1 MKGLI
6 GIAAAVLLSA
16 RAVGGEAAV
25 DARCI
30 DRLDAT
36 HAAAIGGPR
45 LPALHYECLLL
56 QNGRAL
62 WIGDSGASDQHTVLL
77 VHGLGD
83 NAHRDW
89 RNVVPELVKEFRVI
103 ALDLPGF
110 GASEALPGAFTFEA
124 LAATL
129 DEVLRRHQIERAH
142 VVGHSLGAA
151 LSLHFAWTHPQ
162 RVDRL
167 VLVDVA
173 GVLQESV
180 YVRHLARFG
189 TEPSAFERAVSG
201 LTVNLMRK
209 FDGKLEPTAW
219 LARNPTIRA
228 SLFGDRPQADAA
240 LSLIQQNFAPAI
252 RGTQAP
258 TTIIWGR
265 DDAIAPLRTGWL
277 LAGRMPN
284 ASLHVL
290 DDVGH
295 VPMTAAPRAFNTL
308 LQSALTNPIAARA
321 PRIAAAGSQGD
332 VVCKSQ
338 NNMRY
343 TGAFRSLRLINCG
356 NALVEDAELGRLVID
371 ESTAELRNV
380 SVDSKIALLAKGSVI
395 VGTNV
400 QLTGVIAIRADG
412 SELDLAGA
420 TLQAS
425 RKALHLSKS
434 ARVYLSV
441 SDIQAPSYSGDA
453 HGIYTRGT
461 RNQ

>member
-1 MKGLI
+1 MHRIVWIL
-6 GIAAAVLLSA
+6 ATVALCA
-16 RAVGGEAAV
+16 RALGG
-25 DARCI
+25 DADSHGRCM
-30 DRLDAT
+30 DRLDT
-36 HAAAIGGPR
+36 TQAAIGGAR
-45 LPALHYECLLL
+45 LPELHYECLLL
-56 QNGRAL
+56 ANGRAL
-62 WIGDSGASDQHTVLL
+62 WVGDSGISAKDTVLL

-89 RNVVPELVKEFRVI
+89 RNVVPKLVEEFRVI

-110 GASEALPGAFTFEA
+110 GASEMSADAITFEA

-129 DEVLRRHQIERAH
+129 DELLRRRQVERAH

-173 GVLQESV
+173 GILQESV
-180 YVRHLARFG
+180 YVRHLAQFG
-189 TEPSAFERAVSG
+189 AETSAFRRAVSG

-209 FDGKLEPTAW
+209 VDGKLEPTAW
-219 LARNPTIRA
+219 LARNSTIRA
-228 SLFGDRPQADAA
+228 SLFGDSPQIDAA
-240 LSLIQQNFAPAI
+240 LNLIQQNFAPAI
-252 RGTQAP
+252 RATQAP

-265 DDAIAPLRTGWL
+265 DDAIAPLRTGLL
-277 LAGRMPN
+277 LASRMQH
-284 ASLHVL
+284 ARLHVL

-295 VPMTAAPRAFNTL
+295 VPMSAAPREFNAL
-308 LQSALTNPIAARA
+308 LRSALQDPIAKQA
-321 PRIAAAGSQGD
+321 PTVVATESQGD
-332 VVCKSQ
+332 VICKSQ
-338 NNMRY
+338 NNLRY
-343 TGAFRSLRLINCG
+343 TGTFNSLRLVNCA
-356 NALVEDAELGRLVID
+356 NVLLEDAVLGRLVIA

-380 SVDSKIALLAKGSVI
+380 SVDSKVALVAKGSVI

-400 QLTGVIAIRADG
+400 QLRGVIAIRADS

-420 TLQAS
+420 SLQAS
-425 RKALHLSKS
+425 RKALHLSSS

-441 SDIQAPSYSGDA
+441 SDIRSPSYTGDA
-453 HGIYTRGT
+453 HGVYTRGT